1 MDLSPPVVAGSI
13 SSIVFAASVMPML
26 TKAVRTRDL
35 SSYSPGNLLLANV
48 GNLVHSVYI
57 FSLPAGPIWAL
68 HSFYLITTGFMLAMY
83 LRHRK
88 PTPPEGQDHDHPAA
102 HRTDHRPELHPP
114 DTPEASAPDVAAAA
128 TDFAGRCVGIM
139 NQAAIAL
146 LTSVG
151 HQTGLFELL
160 AAHPGATSH
169 RLAEAGGLQERY
181 VREWLGGMVTAGFV
195 RYDPADGSHVLP
207 PEHAAV
213 LTPAAGPDNMA
224 QKSAAV
230 NDASLIDGILPLV
243 TGLPER
249 LGAGIEVAD
258 VGCGSGH
265 AVNLM
270 AAANPPSRSTGRDF
284 SAAAIATARQEA
296 TAWGLTNIHR
306 ALRPGGVFL
315 MVDIRAESRVEDN
328 IDLPWASY
336 LYAMSMFHCMSVSLG
351 LGGDGLGTVWGRQVA
366 QRMVL
371 EAGFGSVEARG
382 IETDP
387 FNTYYVALRD

>member
-1 MDLSPPVVAGSI
+1 MTTQPHTQATTDR
-13 SSIVFAASVMPML
+13 SS
-26 TKAVRTRDL
+26 TR
-35 SSYSPGNLLLANV
+35 
-48 GNLVHSVYI
+48 
-57 FSLPAGPIWAL
+57 
-68 HSFYLITTGFMLAMY
+68 
-83 LRHRK
+83 
-88 PTPPEGQDHDHPAA
+88 
-102 HRTDHRPELHPP
+102 P
-114 DTPEASAPDVAAAA
+114 DTPEASAPDVTAAA
-128 TDFAGRCVGIM
+128 TEFAGRCVGIM

-169 RLAEAGGLQERY
+169 RLAEAGVLQERY

-195 RYDPADGSHVLP
+195 RYDPTDGTHVLP

-213 LTPAAGPDNMA
+213 LTSAAGPDNMA
-224 QKSAAV
+224 HLMQYIGMMGDVEQQIVERFHTGGGLSYADYPNFHRTMAQESAAV

-270 AAANPPSRSTGRDF
+270 AAAYPRSRFTGYDF

-296 TAWGLTNIHR
+296 TAWGLPNARFEVLDVAELDIVGGFDAVTAFDAIHDQAHPARVLANIHR

-371 EAGFGSVEARG
+371 EAGFDSVEARG